1 MRIFGN
7 DFLHGPGLKN
17 YQNRSVQ
24 HSNEWFRNPLKE
36 IRMTRLAALLGLCLV
51 FVAGCRSA
59 RQHGDGRTA
68 VPVRTIAVARQR
80 LSEPVRTNGFL
91 SSEAEMKLSFKT
103 GGIVDR
109 IRAEEGRRVRAG
121 QVLASLK
128 LDEIQAMADQARNG
142 FDKAERDFQ
151 RARNLFRDSVATLEQ
166 VQDAETGFNVAR
178 ANLDIARFNLAHSS
192 IAAPADGRVLKV
204 LVEENELIGPGMPA
218 FLFGTDGSER
228 VVKAGAADR
237 DAVRLAPGDS
247 ASVSFDAFPGEVF
260 RSTVRTI
267 SGAPDP
273 MSGLFEVEL
282 SFPIPAPR
290 NDPRDPTVRR
300 AAHPFVDGLMADVNI
315 FPSRKREAWAVPI
328 EALAEADGD
337 RGAVYTV
344 AADST
349 AVRVPV
355 AIGFLSGGSAAI
367 LSGLE
372 SVGSIVTEGA
382 AYLTDGIPV
391 RVIAGP

>member
-1 MRIFGN
+1 MM
-7 DFLHGPGLKN
+7 
-17 YQNRSVQ
+17 
-24 HSNEWFRNPLKE
+24 HSNAFFSHLSKE
-36 IRMTRLAALLGLCLV
+36 IRMTRLAALLGLCLA

-59 RQHGDGRTA
+59 RQNGDGRTA
-68 VPVRTIAVARQR
+68 VPVRTIAVTRQR

-109 IRAEEGRRVRAG
+109 IRTQEGRRVRAG
-121 QVLASLK
+121 QPLASLK

-142 FDKAERDFQ
+142 FEKAERDFE

-166 VQDAETGFNVAR
+166 VQDAETGFNVAK

-192 IAAPADGRVLKV
+192 ITAPADGRVLKI
-204 LVEENELIGPGMPA
+204 LAEENELIGPGMPA

-237 DAVRLAPGDS
+237 DAVRIAPGDS
-247 ASVSFDAFPGEVF
+247 ASVRFDAFPGETF
-260 RSTVRTI
+260 ASTVRTV

-282 SFPIPAPR
+282 SFPIPSSRHTPR
-290 NDPRDPTVRR
+290 NLTVPIPSPRNTPRDPALRR
-300 AAHPFVDGLMADVNI
+300 AAHPFVDGLMADVDI
-315 FPSRKREAWAVPI
+315 FPSQKREAWAVPV

-344 AADST
+344 SADST

-367 LSGLE
+367 FSGLE

-382 AYLTDGIPV
+382 AYLTDGTPV
-391 RVIAGP
+391 RVVAGP